1 MSPIPKPHL
10 LGVLA
15 GLFMASGLI
24 VSTTLL
30 TRTWLKVADAESIT
44 MTGSARRNV
53 SSDLIVWRGSL
64 SVESPTLLAAQA
76 LLAQQETSAREFLIR
91 QGVTNAQFHPIAIQ
105 RIQLRTGKQ
114 AAEGDTETESSTTR
128 FRLSRAIE
136 VRSGDIDTVLGMD
149 SKTSLLINQG
159 IEFTATTPEFI
170 WTKAGEAKIEML
182 ADAARDARAR
192 AEQIVSQG
200 GRAISRMRS
209 AKMGVFQVT
218 PLYSTQNTWDGMNDT
233 TSREKTVTAVVN
245 ASYALK

>member
-1 MSPIPKPHL
+1 
-10 LGVLA
+10 
-15 GLFMASGLI
+15 MASGLI

-44 MTGSARRNV
+44 VTGSARRNV

-200 GRAISRMRS
+200 GRTISRMRS

>member
-44 MTGSARRNV
+44 VTGSARRNV

-64 SVESPTLLAAQA
+64 TVESPTLLAAQA

-159 IEFTATTPEFI
+159 IEFTATTP
-170 WTKAGEAKIEML
+170 
-182 ADAARDARAR
+182 
-192 AEQIVSQG
+192 
-200 GRAISRMRS
+200 
-209 AKMGVFQVT
+209 
-218 PLYSTQNTWDGMNDT
+218 
-233 TSREKTVTAVVN
+233 
-245 ASYALK
+245 

>member
-1 MSPIPKPHL
+1 MNPLPKPHL
-10 LGVLA
+10 LGVVA
-15 GLFMASGLI
+15 GLFLASGLV

-44 MTGSARRNV
+44 VTGSARRNV
-53 SSDLIVWRGSL
+53 SSDLIVWQGSIT
-64 SVESPTLLAAQA
+64 VESPTLLGAQG
-76 LLAQQETSAREFLIR
+76 LLAQQETTTRGFLVA

-105 RIQLRTGKQ
+105 RVQVRGGKPSNE
-114 AAEGDTETESSTTR
+114 ADNEAESPNTR
-128 FRLSRAIE
+128 FRLSRTIE
-136 VRSGDIDTVLGMD
+136 VRSSSIDTVLAMD
-149 SKTSLLINQG
+149 AQASQLVNQG
-159 IEFTATTPEFI
+159 IEFTASAPQFI

-200 GRAISRMRS
+200 GRSIARMRS
-209 AKMGVFQVT
+209 AKMGVFQIT
-218 PLYSTQNTWDGMNDT
+218 PLYSTQNAWDGMNDT

>member
-44 MTGSARRNV
+44 VTGSARRNV

-76 LLAQQETSAREFLIR
+76 LLAQQETSAREFLFR

>member
-44 MTGSARRNV
+44 VTGSARRNV

-136 VRSGDIDTVLGMD
+136 VRSGDINTVLGMD

>member
-1 MSPIPKPHL
+1 
-10 LGVLA
+10 
-15 GLFMASGLI
+15 
-24 VSTTLL
+24 
-30 TRTWLKVADAESIT
+30 VADAESIT
-44 MTGSARRNV
+44 VTGSARRNV

-64 SVESPTLLAAQA
+64 TVESPTLLAAQA

-200 GRAISRMRS
+200 GRTISRMRS

>member
-44 MTGSARRNV
+44 VTGSARRNV

-91 QGVTNAQFHPIAIQ
+91 QGVTNAQFHPIPIQ

>member
-44 MTGSARRNV
+44 VTGSARRNV

-76 LLAQQETSAREFLIR
+76 LLAQQETSTREFLIR

-200 GRAISRMRS
+200 GRTISRMRS

>member
-44 MTGSARRNV
+44 VTGSARRNV

-64 SVESPTLLAAQA
+64 TVESPTLLAAQA

-128 FRLSRAIE
+128 FRLNRAIE

-200 GRAISRMRS
+200 GRTISRMRS

>member
-1 MSPIPKPHL
+1 MSPIPRPHL

-44 MTGSARRNV
+44 VTGSARRNV

-64 SVESPTLLAAQA
+64 TVESPTLLAAQA
-76 LLAQQETSAREFLIR
+76 LLAQQETSTREFLIR
-91 QGVTNAQFHPIAIQ
+91 QGVTNAQFQPIAIQ
-105 RIQLRTGKQ
+105 RVQLRTGKQ

-200 GRAISRMRS
+200 GRTISRMRS

>member
-44 MTGSARRNV
+44 VTGSARRNV

-64 SVESPTLLAAQA
+64 TVESPTLLAAQA

-200 GRAISRMRS
+200 GRTISRMRS

>member
-44 MTGSARRNV
+44 VTGSARRNV

-64 SVESPTLLAAQA
+64 TVESPTLLAAQA

>member
-44 MTGSARRNV
+44 VTGSARRNV

-64 SVESPTLLAAQA
+64 TVESPTLLAAQA

-91 QGVTNAQFHPIAIQ
+91 QGVTNAQFHPIAIR

-200 GRAISRMRS
+200 GRTISRMRS

>member
-44 MTGSARRNV
+44 VTGSARRNV

-76 LLAQQETSAREFLIR
+76 LLAQQETSTREFLIR

>member
-44 MTGSARRNV
+44 VTGSARRNV

-200 GRAISRMRS
+200 GRTISRMRS

>member
-44 MTGSARRNV
+44 VTGSARRNV